1 MKKIGKQIV
10 LRKPALLL
18 VLFLS
23 LLPLSLSHTAPFI
36 CAAEGEPEAWDGS
49 QPRLYGIG
57 SVSKVFAAAAAM
69 KLVQEGKISL
79 DQPVASYLPQ
89 FKMKDPR
96 YKDITVRMLLNH
108 SSGLMGTDFHNCFL
122 LGTLDPHYEESFL
135 ENLKSQS
142 LKADPGAYS
151 VYCNDGFTLLQ
162 LLIEEVSQVSFGE
175 FLQAE
180 FNRPLG
186 ISSPLAPALL
196 TGNQTL
202 APVYY
207 GSRLLPFENIQSVAS
222 GGLYATA
229 EDVCRFSQIFMDQE
243 ASLLSKESVSQMAN
257 PEYKKDAICVREED
271 SVFGYGL
278 GWDSVDA
285 FPYSQYG
292 IQALMK
298 SGDTK
303 NYHTGLTV
311 LPEQN
316 LSVCVASSGGSSL
329 QYQIMAQQIIMEVL
343 KEENLLPEVEESTE
357 AAIAAEEIPAEI
369 KKYAG
374 YYASGQLWKVDFTD
388 SNTLLLASMENEDA
402 ALQEYTYSS
411 DGTFH
416 STKGNYITSSG
427 TLSYPA
433 GGIAG
438 STEFGFQK
446 ESNGKTYLMGT
457 IRQHFPGMGDSVI
470 TMPLAEKVEEISLPD
485 SVKQTWEKRNG
496 KKYYLIEEAFCS
508 NQYLDAPIL
517 KVELL
522 SSFPSYTSSTNVLKN
537 CRIVDENHAVC
548 QLDLP
553 VMIGR
558 DLKNYEFSTKNGIEY
573 LSTGD
578 LTLLSQDG
586 LLPSS
591 SLKDTISLAESCH
604 WYSIL
609 EEDGG
614 RELKITVPKDG
625 AYYIYDHNDICTTS
639 SILADQ
645 QDTVLLPENGT
656 VLLAGSPGS
665 TFTINR

>member
-1 MKKIGKQIV
+1 
-10 LRKPALLL
+10 
-18 VLFLS
+18 
-23 LLPLSLSHTAPFI
+23 
-36 CAAEGEPEAWDGS
+36 
-49 QPRLYGIG
+49 
-57 SVSKVFAAAAAM
+57 
-69 KLVQEGKISL
+69 
-79 DQPVASYLPQ
+79 
-89 FKMKDPR
+89 
-96 YKDITVRMLLNH
+96 
-108 SSGLMGTDFHNCFL
+108 MGTDFHNCFL

-142 LKADPGAYS
+142 LKAEPGAYS

-175 FLQAE
+175 FLQTE

-196 TGNQTL
+196 TGNQAL
-202 APVYY
+202 APIYY

-243 ASLLSKESVSQMAN
+243 ASLLSKES
-257 PEYKKDAICVREED
+257 
-271 SVFGYGL
+271 
-278 GWDSVDA
+278 
-285 FPYSQYG
+285 
-292 IQALMK
+292 K

-329 QYQIMAQQIIMEVL
+329 QCQIMAQQIIMEVL

-446 ESNGKTYLMGT
+446 ESNGKYCLKKTQTKKSWRY
-457 IRQHFPGMGDSVI
+457 SSA
-470 TMPLAEKVEEISLPD
+470 MPV
-485 SVKQTWEKRNG
+485 
-496 KKYYLIEEAFCS
+496 
-508 NQYLDAPIL
+508 
-517 KVELL
+517 
-522 SSFPSYTSSTNVLKN
+522 
-537 CRIVDENHAVC
+537 
-548 QLDLP
+548 
-553 VMIGR
+553 
-558 DLKNYEFSTKNGIEY
+558 
-573 LSTGD
+573 
-578 LTLLSQDG
+578 
-586 LLPSS
+586 
-591 SLKDTISLAESCH
+591 
-604 WYSIL
+604 
-609 EEDGG
+609 
-614 RELKITVPKDG
+614 
-625 AYYIYDHNDICTTS
+625 
-639 SILADQ
+639 
-645 QDTVLLPENGT
+645 
-656 VLLAGSPGS
+656 
-665 TFTINR
+665 